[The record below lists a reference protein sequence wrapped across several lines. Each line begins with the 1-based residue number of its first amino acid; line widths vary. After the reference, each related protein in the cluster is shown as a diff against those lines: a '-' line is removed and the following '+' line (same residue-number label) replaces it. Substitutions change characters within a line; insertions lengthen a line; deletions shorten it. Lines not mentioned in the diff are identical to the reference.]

1 MHSFK
6 LLPKGAGV
14 LKQYCKNRPSLFEV
28 IEKDEENYIVRASNK
43 NWINHLFKLGILME
57 ASKDEETKRFYL
69 LPDSNIMYELEIEE
83 VIEFWKF
90 IDQIRDPKKEVMDLR
105 LFKD

>member
-1 MHSFK
+1 
-6 LLPKGAGV
+6 
-14 LKQYCKNRPSLFEV
+14 
-28 IEKDEENYIVRASNK
+28 
-43 NWINHLFKLGILME
+43 ME